1 MKRCRSAHYSYSSA
15 VQSHPGEQ
23 IRSHQISDTSDTI
36 GAEPHPITFLA
47 NNVSQEDA
55 FERSL
60 LGVQNKSQASSTVKA

>member
-36 GAEPHPITFLA
+36 GAEPRPITFLA
-47 NNVSQEDA
+47 KKMRCSKGLCWA
-55 FERSL
+55 A
-60 LGVQNKSQASSTVKA
+60 VQNKSQVKA